1 MANEQN
7 LKPQNQRTKSEQ
19 RKIAQMGGIAS
30 GEKRRHQRDLRE
42 AVKAVQGVI
51 LPVKGGGEGKTV
63 VDAVA
68 LAVAHKAAQGDLK
81 AAALLWEWLY
91 GKQTKV
97 DVTSSDGSMSPQ
109 RLDLSGCSLDVLKE
123 MTREAW
129 RRANGQAD
137 GKPEP
142 AAD

>member
-42 AVKAVQGVI
+42 AVKALQSVVV
-51 LPVKGGGEGKTV
+51 PVKGGGDGLTYAEAIAR
-63 VDAVA
+63 AVG
-68 LAVAHKAAQGDLK
+68 VKAAQGDIK
-81 AAALLWEWLY
+81 AAALYWEWMY

-97 DVTSSDGSMSPQ
+97 DVTSSDGSMSPGSQ
-109 RLDLSGCSLDVLKE
+109 INLGDRTTEELMQMFKVLGSGSGDEQGVS
-123 MTREAW
+123 
-129 RRANGQAD
+129 
-137 GKPEP
+137 
-142 AAD
+142 

>member
-1 MANEQN
+1 MALNPQN
-7 LKPQNQRTKSEQ
+7 LVPNSERTPDERRRNAK
-19 RKIAQMGGIAS
+19 KAGIAS

-97 DVTSSDGSMSPQ
+97 DVTSSDGSMSPNQ
-109 RLDLSGCSLDVLKE
+109 INLGDRTTEELMQMFKALGSGSGDE
-123 MTREAW
+123 QGAS
-129 RRANGQAD
+129 
-137 GKPEP
+137 
-142 AAD
+142 